1 MNFIIEEF
9 KSQLTAYEAFSIFYK
24 EEKYKNDIIFLDS
37 QMDFENQGRFS
48 IIGISPF
55 LTIKF
60 KKDTVYINGEVRSC
74 KDIFKLLKEEVLKYK
89 IENKTELP
97 FIGGAIG
104 YFSYELG
111 RNIEKLPSIAEED
124 IDIPWCYFNFYENIL
139 IYDNLKNKRYI
150 TSMGILNKP
159 QVSIEGIKGLLRK
172 ENINHLENDELQV
185 EKNNISSNFT
195 KEEYINTVD
204 KVKNYIKE
212 GDVYITNLTQR
223 LVVET
228 DKEPFKIY
236 TKYREINPAPFS
248 SCLKLEGFEIISAS
262 PERFLKIEN
271 NVVETRPIKG
281 TRPRG
286 ATIEEDIINRNE
298 LINSEKDKSELL
310 MIVDLERNDLS
321 KVCKENT
328 VKVHELFKCE
338 EYSTV
343 FHLVSTITGE
353 LKEEFHS
360 IDCIKACFPGGS
372 ITGAPK
378 IRAMEIIDELEKVR
392 REIYTGAIGYLG
404 FDGNIDLNIVIRTIV
419 RKDNKCYIG
428 VGGGVTYE
436 SDSEF
441 EYEETLAKA
450 KALLMALE

>member
-1 MNFIIEEF
+1 MNFKIEEI
-9 KSQLTAYEAFSIFYK
+9 KSNLTSYETFSILYNDENYK
-24 EEKYKNDIIFLDS
+24 DNLIFLDS
-37 QMDFENQGRFS
+37 QRDFENMGRFS
-48 IIGISPF
+48 IIGVCPY
-55 LTIKF
+55 LTIKY
-60 KKDTVYINGEVRSC
+60 KNNIVYLNNEKYQC
-74 KDIFKLLKEEVLKYK
+74 KDIFKVIKEELSKYK

-97 FIGGAIG
+97 FIAGALG
-104 YFSYELG
+104 YLSYELG
-111 RNIEKLPSIAEED
+111 RDIEVIPEISEED
-124 IDIPWCYFNFYENIL
+124 VNIPWCYFNFYENI
-139 IYDNLKNKRYI
+139 IVYDN
-150 TSMGILNKP
+150 ILNKKYITAMGINYHP
-159 QVSIEGIKGLLRK
+159 DYSINRLRS
-172 ENINHLENDELQV
+172 ILIDEKPNSLD
-185 EKNNISSNFT
+185 ESHEDYKTCGYTSNFF
-195 KEEYINTVD
+195 KEEYIKTVD

-212 GDVYITNLTQR
+212 GDIYIANLTQR
-223 LVVET
+223 LVIET
-228 DKEPFKIY
+228 SKNPLSIY
-236 TKYREINPAPFS
+236 TKLREINPAPFS
-248 SCLKLEGFEIISAS
+248 SFLKLDGFDVISSS
-262 PERFLKIEN
+262 PERFLKIQN
-271 NVVETRPIKG
+271 KIVETRPIKG

-286 ATIEEDIINRNE
+286 ATVEEDNKNRDE

-328 VKVHELFKCE
+328 VKVKELFKCE

-353 LKEEFHS
+353 LKDEFTG
-360 IDCIKACFPGGS
+360 IDCVKACFPGGS

-404 FDGNIDLNIVIRTIV
+404 FDGNIDLNIVIRTILK
-419 RKDNKCYIG
+419 KDNKCYIG
-428 VGGGVTYE
+428 VGGGITYE

>member
-1 MNFIIEEF
+1 MDFKIEEL
-9 KSQLTAYEAFSIFYK
+9 KSDLTPYEAFSILYK
-24 EEKYKNDIIFLDS
+24 SEKYKNDIIFLDS
-37 QMDFENQGRFS
+37 QMEFETVGRFS

-60 KKDTVYINGEVRSC
+60 KNEDVYINKEKRVC
-74 KDIFKLLKEEVLKYK
+74 KDIFKFLKEEVSKYK
-89 IENKTELP
+89 IENNTKLP

-104 YFSYELG
+104 YLSYEIG
-111 RNIEKLPSIAEED
+111 RNIEKIPSIAIED
-124 IDIPWCYFNFYENIL
+124 INIPWCYFNFYENIL
-139 IYDNLKNKRYI
+139 IYDNLENKKYI

-159 QVSIEGIKGLLRK
+159 EVCIDNINSILKK
-172 ENINHLENDELQV
+172 ENLDNSIKADEDVKKL
-185 EKNNISSNFT
+185 NISSNFT
-195 KEEYINTVD
+195 REEYINTVE

-212 GDVYITNLTQR
+212 GHVYIANLTQR

-228 DKEPFKIY
+228 NKKPFNIY
-236 TKYREINPAPFS
+236 TKLREINPAPFS
-248 SCLKLEGFEIISAS
+248 AYLNLDGFEIISAS
-262 PERFLKIEN
+262 PERFLKIQN
-271 NVVETRPIKG
+271 NIVETKPIKG

-286 ATIEEDIINRNE
+286 ESVEEDIKNKNE

-321 KVCKENT
+321 KVCKEHS
-328 VKVHELFKCE
+328 VKVKELFKCE

-343 FHLVSTITGE
+343 FHLVSTVTGE
-353 LKEEFHS
+353 LKDEFHS

-392 REIYTGAIGYLG
+392 REVYTGAIGYIG
-404 FDGNIDLNIVIRTIV
+404 FDGNVDLNIVIRTMVI
-419 RKDNKCYIG
+419 KDGKCYIG

>member
-1 MNFIIEEF
+1 MDFKIEEL
-9 KSQLTAYEAFSIFYK
+9 KSDLTSYEAFSILYK
-24 EEKYKNDIIFLDS
+24 TEKYKNDIIFLDS
-37 QMDFENQGRFS
+37 QMEFENVGRFS

-60 KKDTVYINGEVRSC
+60 KNQDVYFNEEKRSC
-74 KDIFKLLKEEVLKYK
+74 KDIFNFLKEEISKYN
-89 IENKTELP
+89 IENNTKLP

-104 YFSYELG
+104 YLSYELG
-111 RNIEKLPSIAEED
+111 RNIEKIPSIAIED

-139 IYDNLKNKRYI
+139 IFDNLENKKYI

-159 QVSIEGIKGLLRK
+159 EVCIDNIKSILKK
-172 ENINHLENDELQV
+172 ENLNDSVITDENVQ
-185 EKNNISSNFT
+185 KINISSNFT
-195 KEEYINTVD
+195 KDEYISTVD

-212 GDVYITNLTQR
+212 GDVYIANLTQR
-223 LVVET
+223 LVVKT
-228 DKEPFKIY
+228 DKKTFNIY
-236 TKYREINPAPFS
+236 TKLREINPAPFS
-248 SCLKLEGFEIISAS
+248 AYLNLDGFEIISAS
-262 PERFLKIEN
+262 PERFLKIEDN
-271 NVVETRPIKG
+271 IVETKPIKG

-286 ATIEEDIINRNE
+286 ESVEEDIRNKIE

-321 KVCKENT
+321 KVCKEHS
-328 VKVHELFKCE
+328 VKVKELFKCE

-343 FHLVSTITGE
+343 FHLVSTVTGE
-353 LKEEFHS
+353 LKDEFHS

-392 REIYTGAIGYLG
+392 REVYTGAIGYIG
-404 FDGNIDLNIVIRTIV
+404 FDGNVDLNIVIRTMVI
-419 RKDNKCYIG
+419 KDGKCYIG

-450 KALLMALE
+450 KALLMALQ